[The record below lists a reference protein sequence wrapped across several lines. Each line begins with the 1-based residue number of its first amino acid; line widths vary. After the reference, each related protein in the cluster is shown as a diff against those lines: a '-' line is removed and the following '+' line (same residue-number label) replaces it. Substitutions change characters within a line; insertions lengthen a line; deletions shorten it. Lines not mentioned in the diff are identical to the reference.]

1 MNYKLRKVFTRNP
14 ELALQE
20 ILFDRG
26 VEDVEY
32 FMYPNQ
38 NCELDAHNLENI
50 GEAADM
56 LLKHLKNNSRICFVV
71 DSDCDGFTSSAIL
84 WNYIKSIYPNSDLNF
99 TVHERKQH
107 GLSDKID
114 WFIEE
119 EQFDL
124 IILPDAGSY
133 DIKYHERLAAIN
145 TDVLCL
151 DHHEQ
156 MYDEDKKPIVATS
169 PNTIVVNNQLSP
181 NYKNK
186 SLCGAGVVYKFCQIL
201 DETLGI
207 DKAQDYLDL
216 VALGEIA
223 DVMSRTTCE
232 TNYLMMKGLKQIKNK
247 GFKALLEAQSFSL
260 KDKASYPYLGLTPI
274 DVAFYIAPP
283 INAIT
288 RVGSLHEK
296 ETMFYAFI
304 EPDRLV
310 KSTKRGA
317 KDGDTETAAGQTA
330 RVGANAKNRQNK
342 LKEKALDLIDFK
354 IQKEDLLEN
363 NILIIEVEDEDNI
376 PQELGGLVAMAVV
389 TKYNKPCLIVRRNS
403 EGLLQG
409 SGRNNENF
417 QELPELKTFLEN
429 SGFFEYC
436 AGHANAH
443 GCGINISRLPSFL
456 QYANSALSKEAFKN
470 CYIVDY
476 IFENPDDTFKEVGLA
491 LADCPEYFGNGIPE
505 IKIVVKNIP
514 LSNILVMGADKSSIK
529 ISTNGVD
536 FVKFKDTD
544 FIQEVQK
551 NRMKK
556 LEIYGRLNLNT
567 FAGKT
572 SLQVFIDDYGFQ
584 EDTSKY
590 DF

>member
-1 MNYKLRKVFTRNP
+1 MNYKLRKQFTRDP
-14 ELALQE
+14 KLAIQE
-20 ILFDRG
+20 ILMDRG
-26 VEDVEY
+26 VEDVQY
-32 FMYPNQ
+32 FMYPSKD
-38 NCELDAHNLENI
+38 CELNPYDLENI
-50 GEAADM
+50 EAAAEM
-56 LLKHLKNNSRICFVV
+56 LLKHLRANSRICFVV

-84 WNYIKSIYPNSDLNF
+84 WNYIKNIFPQSDLNF
-99 TVHERKQH
+99 TVHDRKQH
-107 GLSDKID
+107 GLSDKIN
-114 WFIEE
+114 WFIED

-124 IILPDAGSY
+124 ILLPDAGSY
-133 DIKYHERLAAIN
+133 DVEYHERLAVIN

-156 MYDEDKKPIVATS
+156 MYDKEGNPIISTS

-181 NYKNK
+181 KYANK
-186 SLCGAGVVYKFCQIL
+186 SLCGAGVVYKFCQVL
-201 DETLGI
+201 DDILGI
-207 DKAQDYLDL
+207 QKAQDFLDL

-223 DVMSRTTCE
+223 DVMTRTTCE

-247 GFKALLEAQSFSL
+247 GFRALLEAQSFSL
-260 KDKASYPYLGLTPI
+260 KDKATEPYLGLTPI

-304 EPDRLV
+304 EPDRIV

-363 NILIIEVEDEDNI
+363 NILIIEVEEEDNI

-417 QELPELKTFLEN
+417 QELPELKTFLEG
-429 SGFFEYC
+429 SGFFDYC

-443 GCGINISRLPSFL
+443 GCGINISKLPSFL

-476 IFENPDDTFKEVGLA
+476 IFENTDAEFVKLGTS
-491 LADCPEYFGNGIPE
+491 LADNPEYFGNGIPE
-505 IKIVVKNIP
+505 IKIVVRNIP
-514 LSNILVMGADKSSIK
+514 LSNILVMGSDKSSIK
-529 ISTNGVD
+529 ITSNGVD

-544 FIQEVQK
+544 FIQEIQE

-556 LEIYGRLNLNT
+556 IEVYGRLNLNEW
-567 FAGKT
+567 AGRK
-572 SLQVFIDDYGFQ
+572 SLQIFIDDYSFQ
-584 EDTSKY
+584 EDNSKY

>member
-50 GEAADM
+50 GAAADM

-133 DIKYHERLAAIN
+133 DVKYHERLAAIN

-201 DETLGI
+201 DEVLGI

-304 EPDRLV
+304 EPDRIV

-470 CYIVDY
+470 CYVVDY
-476 IFENPDDTFKEVGLA
+476 IFENTGSDFVNLGFA
-491 LADCPEYFGNGIPE
+491 LADSPEYFGNGIPE

-514 LSNILVMGADKSSIK
+514 LANILIMGADKSSIK
-529 ISTNGVD
+529 ITSNGVD

-544 FIQEVQK
+544 FIQEVQENRTK
-551 NRMKK
+551 NI
-556 LEIYGRLNLNT
+556 EVYGRLNLNEW
-567 FAGKT
+567 AGKK
-572 SLQVFIDDYGFQ
+572 SLQVFIDDYSFQ
-584 EDTSKY
+584 EDNTKY

>member
-14 ELALQE
+14 EFALQE

-38 NCELDAHNLENI
+38 NCELNAHNLENI
-50 GEAADM
+50 EAAADM

-133 DIKYHERLAAIN
+133 DVKYHERLAAIN

-156 MYDEDKKPIVATS
+156 MYDEDKKPIIATS

-476 IFENPDDTFKEVGLA
+476 IFENTGSDFVNLGFA
-491 LADCPEYFGNGIPE
+491 LADNPEYFGNGIPE

-514 LSNILVMGADKSSIK
+514 LANILVMGADKSSIK
-529 ISTNGVD
+529 ITSNGVD

-544 FIQEVQK
+544 FIQEVQE
-551 NRMKK
+551 NRTKSI
-556 LEIYGRLNLNT
+556 EVYGRLNLNEW
-567 FAGKT
+567 AGKK
-572 SLQVFIDDYGFQ
+572 SLQVFIDDYSFQ
-584 EDTSKY
+584 EDNTKY

>member
-1 MNYKLRKVFTRNP
+1 MNYKLRKTFTRNP
-14 ELALQE
+14 QEALKE
-20 ILFDRG
+20 ILLDRG
-26 VEDVEY
+26 VENIEY
-32 FMYPNQ
+32 FLCPSKE
-38 NCELDAHNLENI
+38 CELNPYDLENI
-50 GEAADM
+50 EIAAEC
-56 LLKHLKNNSRICFVV
+56 LLKHLRNNSRICFVV
-71 DSDCDGFTSSAIL
+71 DCDCDGFTSSAIL
-84 WNYIKSIYPNSDLNF
+84 WNYIKTIFPQSDLNF
-99 TVHERKQH
+99 TVHDKKQH
-107 GLSDKID
+107 GLSDKIR

-124 IILPDAGSY
+124 ILLPDAGSF
-133 DIKYHERLAAIN
+133 DGIYHQQLKEIN
-145 TDVLCL
+145 TETICI
-151 DHHEQ
+151 DHHSLPDE
-156 MYDEDKKPIVATS
+156 YDMEKETPDT
-169 PNTIVVNNQLSP
+169 TIVVNNQLSP
-181 NYKNK
+181 KYANK
-186 SLCGAGVVYKFCQIL
+186 SLCGAGVVYKFCQVL
-201 DETLGI
+201 DDMLGI
-207 DKAQDYLDL
+207 KKANDYLDL

-223 DVMSRTTCE
+223 DVMSRTTNE
-232 TNYLMMKGLKQIKNK
+232 TNYLMMKGLTQIRNG
-247 GFKALLEAQSFSL
+247 GFRALLEAQSFSL
-260 KDKASYPYLGLTPI
+260 KEKASYPYLGLTPI
-274 DVAFYIAPP
+274 DVAFYIAPL

-288 RVGSLHEK
+288 RVGSVQEK
-296 ETMFYAFI
+296 VNMFYAFI
-304 EPDRLV
+304 EPDRIV

-363 NILIIEVEDEDNI
+363 NILIIEVEEEDNI
-376 PQELGGLVAMAVV
+376 PQELGGLVAMAMV

-417 QELPELKTFLEN
+417 QDLPELKTFLEK
-429 SGFFEYC
+429 SGYFEYC
-436 AGHANAH
+436 AGHENAH
-443 GCGINISRLPSFL
+443 GCGIEAAKLPSFL
-456 QYANSALSKEAFKN
+456 QYANSMLSKESFKN

-505 IKIVVKNIP
+505 IKIVVKNVP

-536 FVKFKDTD
+536 FVKFKDVD
-544 FIQEVQK
+544 FIQDVQE